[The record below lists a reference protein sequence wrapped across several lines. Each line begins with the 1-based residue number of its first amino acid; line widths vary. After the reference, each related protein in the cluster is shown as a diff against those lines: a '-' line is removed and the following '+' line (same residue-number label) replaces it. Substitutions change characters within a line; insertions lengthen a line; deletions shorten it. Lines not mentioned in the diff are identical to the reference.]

1 MLHRVARDLE
11 EAGVRVLW
19 FSDVAPLHEVLCP
32 VVGTPGASDAGAPGS
47 AGAGLLAALQ
57 ARVRA
62 ERATVVAIDE
72 AQRLE
77 PAELRALR
85 VLAEAPLPGTR
96 LAILLIGQ
104 PELEVKLASL
114 AGDDPDRACSLH
126 IRLSR
131 LETPDVRAY
140 MAYRLEQVGLRF
152 DDVFE
157 ADAVER
163 VAADSGGIP
172 RLINQLCDAAL
183 YVASR
188 AGFKTVSA
196 SGIDAAGR
204 WLDLEPPADSLGRG
218 ARASVERARQ
228 WAAAG
233 GRAAGQWVGARGAE
247 VRAYAGTMPALGR
260 GARASVE
267 RARQWAA
274 AGGRAAGQWVG
285 ARGAEV
291 RAYAG
296 TMAALGRG
304 ARASVERARQWAAAG
319 GRAAGQWVGARGAE
333 VRAYAGTMAA
343 LGRGARAS
351 VERARQWAAAG
362 GRAAG
367 QWVGARGA
375 RVRAYAGTMAA
386 LGRGARASV
395 ERARQWAAA
404 GGRAAGQWVGARGA
418 EVRAYAGTMPAL
430 GRGARASVER
440 AQQWAAAGGRAAGQW
455 VGARGAEV
463 RAYAGTMPAIG
474 RSVRE
479 QLRHASRSAAA
490 IGRAKTP
497 WQLRVWT
504 VGVSAVVLFGGVVYL
519 LRHDVS
525 APPRKVATPTTANTP
540 RSLASEESTTPRV
553 AERPSLSAGA
563 PEQRPDSGRS
573 VPKPPPVPVTPRT
586 VSRRSHGILDAA
598 ETGSLIEVRTL
609 LDWGVPTDARDESGM
624 TPLMAAV
631 THGHEA
637 VVGLLLARGADVN
650 AANDRGVT
658 PLMLAANNDRTA
670 LLQTLLSRG
679 AQVNARNRDGWT
691 ALTYAAWKGH
701 ANMVRRL
708 LAEGGNPS
716 IRDRRGWTPLQYAAW
731 RAAGLTPTKPREPG
745 SQTEDA
751 SESREAARLRYTD
764 LIALLE
770 KVTPSR

>member
-1 MLHRVARDLE
+1 MVWDPLSDERGRDILAMGHRAWASGKHPFADTVDREIFYRSPVHEGACAELFAAAKTHGGLLVLSGEPGTGKTIVLHRVARDLE

-32 VVGTPGASDAGAPGS
+32 VVRTPGASDAGAPGS

-204 WLDLEPPADSLGRG
+204 WLDLEPPADSVDRGARASVERARQWAAAGGRAAGQWVGARGAEVRAYAGTMPALGRG

-296 TMAALGRG
+296 TMP
-304 ARASVERARQWAAAG
+304 
-319 GRAAGQWVGARGAE
+319 
-333 VRAYAGTMAA
+333 
-343 LGRGARAS
+343 
-351 VERARQWAAAG
+351 
-362 GRAAG
+362 
-367 QWVGARGA
+367 
-375 RVRAYAGTMAA
+375 A

-430 GRGARASVER
+430 DRGARASVER
-440 AQQWAAAGGRAAGQW
+440 ARQWAAAGGRAAGQW

-463 RAYAGTMPAIG
+463 RAYAGTMPALDRGARASVERARQWAAAGGTSRGPVGGRTGSRGPGLRGDDAGNRPGREGAAPAREPIG
-474 RSVRE
+474 RGHREGEDPMAAPSVDGGGRRCRS
-479 QLRHASRSAAA
+479 LRG
-490 IGRAKTP
+490 GRLPPATRR
-497 WQLRVWT
+497 LR
-504 VGVSAVVLFGGVVYL
+504 
-519 LRHDVS
+519 
-525 APPRKVATPTTANTP
+525 TTAQSRNP
-540 RSLASEESTTPRV
+540 Y
-553 AERPSLSAGA
+553 
-563 PEQRPDSGRS
+563 DS
-573 VPKPPPVPVTPRT
+573 
-586 VSRRSHGILDAA
+586 
-598 ETGSLIEVRTL
+598 
-609 LDWGVPTDARDESGM
+609 
-624 TPLMAAV
+624 
-631 THGHEA
+631 
-637 VVGLLLARGADVN
+637 
-650 AANDRGVT
+650 
-658 PLMLAANNDRTA
+658 
-670 LLQTLLSRG
+670 
-679 AQVNARNRDGWT
+679 
-691 ALTYAAWKGH
+691 
-701 ANMVRRL
+701 
-708 LAEGGNPS
+708 
-716 IRDRRGWTPLQYAAW
+716 
-731 RAAGLTPTKPREPG
+731 
-745 SQTEDA
+745 
-751 SESREAARLRYTD
+751 
-764 LIALLE
+764 
-770 KVTPSR
+770 

>member
-1 MLHRVARDLE
+1 MVWDPLSDERGRDILAMGHRAWASGKHPFADTVDREIFYRSPVHQGACAELFAAAKTHGGLLVLSGEPGTGKTIVLHRVARDLE

-32 VVGTPGASDAGAPGS
+32 VVRTPGASDAGAPGS

-163 VAADSGGIP
+163 IAADSGGIP

-183 YVASR
+183 YVAGR

-204 WLDLEPPADSLGRG
+204 WLDLEPPADSVGRG

-233 GRAAGQWVGARGAE
+233 GRAAGQWVGTRGAE
-247 VRAYAGTMPALGR
+247 VRAF
-260 GARASVE
+260 
-267 RARQWAA
+267 
-274 AGGRAAGQWVG
+274 
-285 ARGAEV
+285 
-291 RAYAG
+291 
-296 TMAALGRG
+296 
-304 ARASVERARQWAAAG
+304 
-319 GRAAGQWVGARGAE
+319 
-333 VRAYAGTMAA
+333 
-343 LGRGARAS
+343 
-351 VERARQWAAAG
+351 
-362 GRAAG
+362 
-367 QWVGARGA
+367 
-375 RVRAYAGTMAA
+375 
-386 LGRGARASV
+386 
-395 ERARQWAAA
+395 
-404 GGRAAGQWVGARGA
+404 
-418 EVRAYAGTMPAL
+418 
-430 GRGARASVER
+430 
-440 AQQWAAAGGRAAGQW
+440 
-455 VGARGAEV
+455 
-463 RAYAGTMPAIG
+463 AGTMPAIG
-474 RSVRE
+474 RGVRE

-504 VGVSAVVLFGGVVYL
+504 VGVGAVVLFGGVVYL

-525 APPRKVATPTTANTP
+525 PPPRKVATPTTANTP

-553 AERPSLSAGA
+553 AERPSLSTGA
-563 PEQRPDSGRS
+563 PEQPPRSGRDAARKPLASAEKGPPTEARS

-670 LLQTLLSRG
+670 LLQTLLGRG

-708 LAEGGNPS
+708 LAAGGNPS

-770 KVTPSR
+770 KVTPPR